1 MWVDQV
7 VESGLISLLS
17 VVFCGCFSYGFEW
30 VLVRPWVFSSGC
42 SGFCLWRWWVVLW
55 VLFLVVGVDFFS
67 QLWRWV
73 LWVLFCYGVVGYIW
87 IGGNSNGL
95 FFGDLVLCS

>member
-30 VLVRPWVFSSGC
+30 VLWVWPWVF
-42 SGFCLWRWWVVLW
+42 SGFCLWRWWW
-55 VLFLVVGVDFFS
+55 VLFLVVGVDFFFHNGGGRVGS
-67 QLWRWV
+67 FLLWCGRLCLDWWQQQWV
-73 LWVLFCYGVVGYIW
+73 ILG
-87 IGGNSNGL
+87 
-95 FFGDLVLCS
+95 